1 MTKSWPLSRE
11 LLLEIL
17 SDRTSDTFV
26 CKLIWERLDYKL
38 VVGESTIF
46 LAGLNTPEY
55 WSERF
60 PEAPQVIAKRSASIH
75 LTRSIPKKYKQALK
89 TCLNFEGYKIN
100 ELFPRRT
107 RRATAVNWLL
117 AWTLSRGEVLPSKG
131 PLPTLCNAPEDP
143 VLGHPGDPCV
153 E

>member
-1 MTKSWPLSRE
+1 MTKLWPLCRE
-11 LLLEIL
+11 LLVEIL

-38 VVGESTIF
+38 VDSESTIF

-55 WSERF
+55 WREKLA
-60 PEAPQVIAKRSASIH
+60 EAPQVISKRSASIH
-75 LTRSIPKKYKQALK
+75 LTRSIPKQYKQALK
-89 TCLNFEGYKIN
+89 TCLNFEGYKIH

-117 AWTLSRGEVLPSKG
+117 AWLEINGTALPKNGSL
-131 PLPTLCNAPEDP
+131 PLLLKPPLDP
-143 VLGHPGDPCV
+143 VSGHPGDPLV
-153 E
+153 S